1 MRAQARCCCLL
12 LAALLEACAIPP
24 VAEPPVTQSLIE
36 QLPAEVPR
44 RPASA
49 WTLLV
54 LPPQARPA
62 MDTTQM
68 AYALDAHQLA
78 YYARNQWA
86 ETPPQMLQPLLV
98 RSLAATGA
106 FAAVVTPPHTTGGT
120 LGLRTEIVDLV
131 QDYTQQPPVLR
142 LGLRVRLS
150 DERTQKVLGT
160 RDIEVREPM
169 QQKAPAAGV
178 SAANVAVAK
187 ALREVAQFVL
197 ERMP

>member
-1 MRAQARCCCLL
+1 MRTAARCSCLL
-12 LAALLEACAIPP
+12 LAATLAACALAP

-36 QLPAEVPR
+36 QMPVDVPR
-44 RPASA
+44 RPVSS

-62 MDTTQM
+62 VDTTQM
-68 AYALDAHQLA
+68 AYALEPHQLA

-106 FAAVVTPPHTTGGT
+106 FAAVVTPPNASAGT
-120 LGLRTEIVDLV
+120 LGLRSEIVDLV

-142 LGLRVRLS
+142 LALRVRLS

-169 QQKAPAAGV
+169 EQKAPAAGV
-178 SAANVAVAK
+178 SAANTAVAK
-187 ALREVAQFVL
+187 ALQQVAQFVL

>member
-1 MRAQARCCCLL
+1 MRRRARCCCLL
-12 LAALLEACAIPP
+12 LAANLAACALTP
-24 VAEPPVTQSLIE
+24 VADPPVTQSLIE

-54 LPPQARPA
+54 LRPQARPA
-62 MDTTQM
+62 IDTTQM
-68 AYALDAHQLA
+68 AYALAAHQLA

-98 RSLAATGA
+98 RTLAATGA
-106 FAAVVTPPHTTGGT
+106 FAAVVTPPHASAGT
-120 LGLRTEIVDLV
+120 LGLRTEIEDLV

-142 LGLRVRLS
+142 LALRVRLS

-160 RDIEVREPM
+160 REIEVREPM
-169 QQKAPAAGV
+169 SQRAPAAGV
-178 SAANVAVAK
+178 SAANAAMAK
-187 ALREVAQFVL
+187 ALQQVAQFVV